1 MATENLQVKFKVD
14 TTEVKSGADEA
25 KNKVKQAAQSMEG
38 DVKKAS
44 SSMSNSLKE
53 ISRSTDQIGQ
63 SARKATSDL
72 GTMEG
77 QLKNVSRQMSAM
89 QMFNMGARG
98 VGMLGGVASN
108 ILKLQGDYED
118 AESVQSATKVG
129 QGAFQGAAM
138 GFAMGGPM
146 GAAVGGLV
154 GAGNALLDAAVAQ
167 KEAAAALMKGS
178 VKTIEDI
185 EQRYQDRTTQ
195 DTIAKQASARNFD
208 VNAAQQQIRDARQAL
223 AQAKEN
229 QRIAQDNLYGRSGG
243 INWMDEGQRKAFV
256 EQERERLY
264 GKKGDRSWGSALAE
278 FTDPI
283 FDKKNNDP
291 ETIVAEQ
298 YKLFAEEAQN
308 AEKEVERAQ
317 KLLAMLAPLQ
327 ARIDEEVQKTVDK
340 WQNANAGYWKEF
352 DDYQNGGP
360 EKKKLSEAEKNLSSL
375 QSQLQGII
383 KNPMA
388 GRVTDSLTRIGGGRG
403 YSAYNDST
411 VNIQK
416 NIEAH
421 LRTLIAD
428 QKTNIQTLTDEL
440 RQIERGLASID
451 PFAHWATH

>member
-63 SARKATSDL
+63 SARKATGEL
-72 GTMEG
+72 GEMEG
-77 QLKNVSRQMSAM
+77 RLKNVSRQMSAM
-89 QMFNMGARG
+89 TMFRMGARG
-98 VGMLGGVASN
+98 VDMLSGVASN
-108 ILKLQGDYED
+108 VLKLQGNYEG
-118 AESVQSATKVG
+118 AENVQAAGKIAG
-129 QGAFQGAAM
+129 GAFQGAAM

-185 EQRYQDRTTQ
+185 EERYQTRTAQ
-195 DTIAKQASARNFD
+195 EGIARQAAAKDFNVD
-208 VNAAQQQIRDARQAL
+208 AAQKQIRDARLAL
-223 AQAKEN
+223 EQAKEN
-229 QRIAQDNLYGRSGG
+229 QRIAQDNLYGRNGG

-264 GKKGDRSWGSALAE
+264 GKKGERGWGQAIAE
-278 FTDPI
+278 WTDPML
-283 FDKKNNDP
+283 DKKNNDP

-317 KLLAMLAPLQ
+317 KLLSMLAPLQ
-327 ARIDEEVQKTVDK
+327 ARIDEEVQKTADK

-360 EKKKLSEAEKNLSSL
+360 EKKKLSESEKNLSSL
-375 QSQLQGII
+375 QAQLQGLI

-388 GRVTDSLTRIGGGRG
+388 GRVTDSLTRMGGGRG
-403 YSAYNDST
+403 YSSYNDST

-421 LRTLIAD
+421 LKTLIAD
-428 QKTNIQTLTDEL
+428 QKANIQTLTDEL
-440 RQIERGLASID
+440 RQIRYGLTSID
-451 PFAHWATH
+451 PFAQWGH